1 LAIFVAVVVLV
12 FGSRRLPEIGR
23 SLGSGI
29 RELKQSISAHHE
41 QLDGQELTGSASELP
56 SSAVAPVDRRERDA
70 I

>member
-41 QLDGQELTGSASELP
+41 QLDRQELTGSASELP
-56 SSAVAPVDRRERDA
+56 SSAVTPVDRRERDA